1 MASSKEANGL
11 SEFEMKEEYIYL
23 YLWTRMKISVIFCL
37 LLVVFCSISLSDAKR
52 YLVETVDS
60 ETSDPTPDSVETA
73 DSDLRPETLD
83 PTQYEDL
90 TENDGAQ
97 RRSEWFIRI

>member
-1 MASSKEANGL
+1 MMASSKEANGL

-52 YLVETVDS
+52 YLVET
-60 ETSDPTPDSVETA
+60 A
-73 DSDLRPETLD
+73 DGDLRPEALD

-97 RRSEWFIRI
+97 QGSDYYSEWFIRMG